1 MRETGKLVINLW
13 LSVQREST
21 NCKKQQVYAVDS
33 VVQKNPVAYSEG
45 VEGLTPQMT
54 WLSKNF
60 PPCNLAYIMYLF
72 LSLTNK
78 SIKPLT
84 YH

>member
-54 WLSKNF
+54 
-60 PPCNLAYIMYLF
+60 
-72 LSLTNK
+72 
-78 SIKPLT
+78 
-84 YH
+84 